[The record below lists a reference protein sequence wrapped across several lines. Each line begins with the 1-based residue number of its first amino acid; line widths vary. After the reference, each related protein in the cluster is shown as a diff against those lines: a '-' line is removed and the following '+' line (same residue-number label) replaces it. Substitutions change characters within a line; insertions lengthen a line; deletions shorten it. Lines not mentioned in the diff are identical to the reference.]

1 MSTAEVVH
9 MFNVPMIHY
18 AIEDWRNAKKRITQ
32 QLPQITEDML
42 ESNGDV
48 YTDFFDEQFK
58 HCLPPYGETVIDI
71 LLPYL
76 KDFTGKTRCEF
87 TDMWF
92 QTAKRGMSHGVHNH
106 GASGWSAILYV
117 DFNYTVHAATR
128 FYSPFRNPWNGNL
141 EDYQPPVREG
151 DLVIFPASIAHEA
164 LKNDSDIPRTI
175 ISFNL
180 RGKVDYVKHTLWKD
194 EGDPRIVIP
203 RYRDDC

>member
-1 MSTAEVVH
+1 MSTADVVQ

-18 AIEDWRNAKKRITQ
+18 AIEDWRNAKERITQ
-32 QLPQITEDML
+32 ALPQISEEML
-42 ESNGDV
+42 DSNGEI

-106 GASGWSAILYV
+106 GASGWSSILYV
-117 DFNYTVHAATR
+117 YFNYTVHAATR
-128 FYSPFRNPWNGNL
+128 FYSPFKNPWNGNL